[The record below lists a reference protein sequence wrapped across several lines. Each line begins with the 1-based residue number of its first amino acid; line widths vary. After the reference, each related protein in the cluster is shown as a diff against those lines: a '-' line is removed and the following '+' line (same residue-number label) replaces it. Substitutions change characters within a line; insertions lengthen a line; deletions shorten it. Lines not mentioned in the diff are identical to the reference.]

1 MKSKNLFYGVVVVF
15 TLVIAYVSLNN
26 LYMKGVKDCT
36 KNYDVGYCKQVM
48 SE

>member
-15 TLVIAYVSLNN
+15 TLVIAYVALNN
-26 LYMKGVKDCT
+26 LYMKGVERCSSRYDVDYCT
-36 KNYDVGYCKQVM
+36 KVM